1 MSQQVRNETKRI
13 GMVMALAATLLFVI
27 GSPAWAS
34 TGINGPTPPALGDP
48 ATGNVSPH
56 GGYSSSTDFCLQCHS
71 AHNQG
76 DEGQYALLFE
86 NTVTATC
93 QTCHGLPAYGGG
105 GTSPRDSNAITGF
118 TTGIMGTASS
128 RSAYDITTGMKSSH
142 PLLAT
147 STAGTGDNVQMQD
160 SGWTYS
166 GTTAS
171 WIANQEPAG
180 LSCTSCHTSHGN
192 WGQLVNSERGVIR
205 TTADGDGLSDT
216 DPWVDGAP
224 IYVGRTL
231 KYLNLGADGVWETC
245 TDAAG
250 TTGCLD
256 FTMTDS
262 EGQTV
267 YGYGYKLLSAYPN
280 FNWAG
285 GGESWGL
292 DASAHDQGRWC
303 GSCHPN
309 KVDVAYG
316 GTFHNHPTGCT
327 ACHGNPTGD
336 ATSTDFP
343 HTSKFGEFL
352 KAYPDGLC
360 ISCHNGT
367 TRLLP

>member
-1 MSQQVRNETKRI
+1 
-13 GMVMALAATLLFVI
+13 MVMALAATLLFVM

-34 TGINGPTPPALGDP
+34 TGQNGPTPPALGDP
-48 ATGNVSPH
+48 VTGNTSPH

-76 DEGQYALLFE
+76 DAGQYALLFE

-93 QTCHGLPAYGGG
+93 NTCHGLPAYGGAATG
-105 GTSPRDSNAITGF
+105 RRDSNAVTGF
-118 TTGIMGTASS
+118 AAGIMGTASS
-128 RSAYDITTGMKSSH
+128 RTAYDITTGLESSH
-142 PLLAT
+142 ALLAT
-147 STAGTGDNVQMQD
+147 DTDGTGDNVTMQD
-160 SGWTYS
+160 SGWSYS
-166 GTTAS
+166 GAPSS
-171 WIANQEPAG
+171 WAPNQEPAG

-205 TTADGDGLSDT
+205 TTADG
-216 DPWVDGAP
+216 
-224 IYVGRTL
+224 
-231 KYLNLGADGVWETC
+231 VWEQC
-245 TDAAG
+245 SDAAG
-250 TTGCLD
+250 TTGCVD

-280 FNWAG
+280 FNWTG

-309 KVDVAYG
+309 KVDTAYG

-336 ATSTDFP
+336 TTSTDFP
-343 HTSKFGEFL
+343 HTSTFGEFL
-352 KAYPDGLC
+352 KSYPDGLC
-360 ISCHNGT
+360 ISCHNNSNH
-367 TRLLP
+367 LLP